1 MATTTIDSLWDLED
15 PITDYTDEISIPK
28 WIDQDISPS
37 DIAAIVQGGCSSGA
51 YMPAVTYY
59 DAEKTMH
66 QYGDSTDGIFAYLEE
81 SVGELPTPPADV
93 GWSGLACFYL
103 SNAVELWAASIEEQ
117 LSTIV
122 HSIQK

>member
-1 MATTTIDSLWDLED
+1 MATTTDSLWDLED

-37 DIAAIVQGGCSSGA
+37 DIAAIVQGGCDSGA
-51 YMPAVTYY
+51 YMPAVTYH
-59 DAEKTMH
+59 DAEQTMH
-66 QYGDSTDGIFAYLEE
+66 QYGDSKDGIFAYLDE
-81 SVGELPTPPADV
+81 SLGELPTPPADAS
-93 GWSGLACFYL
+93 WAGLACFYL
-103 SNAVELWAASIEEQ
+103 STAVELWAASIEEQ